1 MVTAAARAAL
11 AALLLLA
18 AAGCGDEAAA
28 PSPTSG
34 ADPAAVG
41 DELSILR
48 KFPPSASGGYAAPAQ
63 EIHRDAASFATA
75 WKKANAHMAPVPP
88 PPAVDFSKEMVALV
102 ALGQKPNSGFS
113 VEIVGIRRTESS
125 LRILFAAREPAAGT
139 MSAAV
144 MTNPW
149 HAVVLTRDDGPI
161 EWTPYA
167 PPGPAPAK

>member
-11 AALLLLA
+11 GLLLLFA
-18 AAGCGDEAAA
+18 AAGCREEAAA
-28 PSPTSG
+28 PTTGP
-34 ADPAAVG
+34 DPAEVG
-41 DELSILR
+41 DELAILR

-63 EIHRDAASFATA
+63 EIHRDAASFASA
-75 WKKANAHMAPVPP
+75 WKKANAHIAPIPAT
-88 PPAVDFSKEMVALV
+88 PAVDFSKEMVALV

-149 HAVVLTRDDGPI
+149 HAVVLPRDDGPI
-161 EWTPYA
+161 EWTAYA
-167 PPGPAPAK
+167 PPGAAPAK

>member
-11 AALLLLA
+11 VAILLLA
-18 AAGCGDEAAA
+18 AAGCRDDAAA
-28 PSPTSG
+28 PAPAPG

-41 DELSILR
+41 DEISILR

-63 EIHRDAASFATA
+63 EIHRDSASFATA
-75 WKKANAHMAPVPP
+75 WKRANAHMAPVPAA
-88 PPAVDFSKEMVALV
+88 PAVDFSKEMVALV
-102 ALGQKPNSGFS
+102 ALGQKPNSGFT
-113 VEIVGIRRTESS
+113 VEIVGIRRTESA
-125 LRILFAAREPAAGT
+125 LRILFAAREPAPGT

-149 HAVVLTRDDGPI
+149 HAVVLPRDDGPI

-167 PPGPAPAK
+167 APGATPK